1 MADMLIKNRVT
12 QVLSVQS
19 GGNVKSCVCL
29 SHEPFTLTPSLKSFL
44 CRRKRH
50 LVTLPDQNQETEE
63 QRVYVDS
70 FCCIIRKA
78 GATLRAATASGFLS
92 PVFSHKREVDIK
104 VEETSMISMS
114 EITLCVCVC
123 DWPTPRQ
130 KVFQLD
136 WTNAAAFKANFLR
149 FPKIACT
156 HKVFGDL
163 LTS

>member
-123 DWPTPRQ
+123 VTGQRLGRKFSNSTEQTLQLLKQIFWGFQ
-130 KVFQLD
+130 K
-136 WTNAAAFKANFLR
+136 
-149 FPKIACT
+149 
-156 HKVFGDL
+156 
-163 LTS
+163 